1 MGFAS
6 ELLPALRRHWPYY
19 LVEAAGPATFLI
31 VSSAA
36 AVVFHHPDS
45 AVARTFGP
53 SEMGQRV
60 GLGLVIAVL
69 IMAMAYSP
77 WGKRSGAHFNP
88 AVTLGFWQIGHIRTA
103 DAVWY
108 VAFQFAGA
116 LAAGPAMFHLLR
128 PWFGYPAIHYN
139 TTRPI
144 EGDYGW
150 LWALLAE
157 IGISAA
163 FMLLLLRALHSA
175 QLKAWVGALAG
186 LMLAVF
192 IVFEGPISGMSLNP
206 ARSTGTAAAAG
217 LAPALWLYF
226 VGPLLAMWAV
236 AVWFG
241 RYRARKALAERPP
254 VYPDAT
260 A

>member
-1 MGFAS
+1 M
-6 ELLPALRRHWPYY
+6 RRHWPHY
-19 LVEAAGPATFLI
+19 LVEAAGPAAFLI
-31 VSSAA
+31 ISSAT

-45 AVARTFGP
+45 AVARTLGP
-53 SEMGQRV
+53 SEMVQRV
-60 GLGLVIAVL
+60 GLALVIAAL

-88 AVTLGFWQIGHIRTA
+88 AVTLGFWQLGHIRTA

-116 LAAGPAMFHLLR
+116 LGAGFLMFNLLE

-139 TTRPI
+139 TTRPM

-157 IGISAA
+157 IGISAV
-163 FMLLLLRALHSA
+163 FMLVLLRALHSA
-175 QLKAWVGALAG
+175 QFKTWAGALSG

-192 IVFEGPISGMSLNP
+192 IVFESPVSGMSLNP
-206 ARSTGTAAAAG
+206 ARSTGTAAAAQ
-217 LAPALWLYF
+217 LAPGLWVYF
-226 VGPLLAMWAV
+226 VGPLLAMWAA
-236 AVWFG
+236 AVLFG
-241 RYRARKALAERPP
+241 RYRARKALPERPP
-254 VYPDAT
+254 LYPDAT

>member
-1 MGFAS
+1 MAFAA
-6 ELLPALRRHWPYY
+6 ELTPALRRHWPYY

-36 AVVFHHPDS
+36 AVVFHHPNS
-45 AVARTFGP
+45 AVARAFGP
-53 SEMGQRV
+53 NEMGQRV
-60 GLGLVIAVL
+60 GLGSVIAVL

-88 AVTLGFWQIGHIRTA
+88 AVTLGFWQLGHIRAA

-108 VAFQFAGA
+108 VVFQFAGA
-116 LAAGPAMFHLLR
+116 LAAGFAMFHLLQ

-139 TTRPI
+139 ITRPI
-144 EGDYGW
+144 AGDYGW

-157 IGISAA
+157 IGISAV
-163 FMLLLLRALHSA
+163 FMLVLLRALHSA
-175 QLKAWVGALAG
+175 RLKEWAGALAG

-192 IVFEGPISGMSLNP
+192 IVFEAPVSGMSLNP

-226 VGPLLAMWAV
+226 VGPPLAMWAA
-236 AVWFG
+236 AVWLG
-241 RYRARKALAERPP
+241 RYRDRKALPERPP